1 MIDLIGRIRER
12 LANVAYVN
20 EAAISHG
27 IVTPILNGLG
37 WDSADPSQLVPEYT
51 VERCRV
57 DFALLGMGRKPA
69 VFIEVKGIGLAV
81 RADKQLFEYAFHEG
95 VPLCVLTDGREWNFY
110 LPGAQ
115 GSYDDRRV
123 YRLQLDERAPAD
135 CMDILNR
142 YLGRDCVIHG
152 EALEAAQHDY
162 RAAASNREA
171 AGALPMALRN
181 LLDEPDGTLLS
192 LVANSAEAIS
202 GFRPDD
208 DAVTSFLRDQQPV
221 SSPLQARTPRTAGQA
236 RLLEAVESEGAD
248 QPIRAE
254 LFGRRIEFATA
265 KEALVG
271 VLQEITA
278 RNPGLMI
285 QLAAAVRG
293 RARNNIARSIA
304 EIHPERPDL
313 ARAEDIGNGWFVG
326 LNLSNVQKMK
336 IIRAAVAVYGLSE
349 SDVSIALPNT

>member
-57 DFALLGMGRKPA
+57 DFALLGTGRKPA
-69 VFIEVKGIGLAV
+69 VFIEVKGVGLAV

-135 CMDILNR
+135 CMDILKR
-142 YLGRDCVIHG
+142 YLGRDRVIHG

-162 RAAASNREA
+162 RAAASKREA
-171 AGALPMALRN
+171 EGSLPVALRN

-192 LVANSAEAIS
+192 LVADSAEAIS

-208 DAVTSFLRDQQPV
+208 NAVTSFLRNQQSV
-221 SSPLQARTPRTAGQA
+221 SSPRQGRPPRNAGQA
-236 RLLEAVESEGAD
+236 RLSEAESEGAD

-254 LFGRRIEFATA
+254 LFGRRLEFATA

-278 RNPGLMI
+278 RNPGLI
-285 QLAAAVRG
+285 GDLAAAVRG

-336 IIRAAVAVYGLSE
+336 IIRAAVAVYGLST
-349 SDVSIALPNT
+349 SDVIIALPNA